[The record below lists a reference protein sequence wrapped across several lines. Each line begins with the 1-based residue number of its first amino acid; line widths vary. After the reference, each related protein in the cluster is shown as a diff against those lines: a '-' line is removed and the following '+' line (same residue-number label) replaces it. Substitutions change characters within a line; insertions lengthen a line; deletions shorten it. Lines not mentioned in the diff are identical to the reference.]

1 MFSLNKSTDTKLAVL
16 EERLSSYEA
25 MMKKIDEAIQ
35 LMGQTSQN
43 ISKMLAV
50 HNEKIEQCGKAD
62 VIISNLIDGLKKE
75 NKEDHEKVT
84 KIIDDLEKDINSK
97 IEGLEKKLDDVSR
110 IKWITVGIG
119 IVLTA
124 LAGSFATL
132 AAGWWSPFNSNE
144 TQIHTHQ
151 THRQ

>member
-1 MFSLNKSTDTKLAVL
+1 MFSLNKSTDTKIAVL

-50 HNEKIEQCGKAD
+50 HNEKIEQANKAD
-62 VIISNLIDGLKKE
+62 ILFSSMIDSMKKE
-75 NKEDHEKVT
+75 NKEDYEKVN
-84 KIIDDLEKDINSK
+84 KKIDDFETTTQAKF
-97 IEGLEKKLDDVSR
+97 EDVSR

-132 AAGWWSPFNSNE
+132 AAGWWSPFDSNN
-144 TQIHTHQ
+144 TQIHTPQ
-151 THRQ
+151 NHRL

>member
-16 EERLSSYEA
+16 EERLSSYEV

-62 VIISNLIDGLKKE
+62 VSITAMIEGMKKE
-75 NKEDHEKVT
+75 NKEDHEKVN
-84 KIIDDLEKDINSK
+84 KRIDELESK
-97 IEGLEKKLDDVSR
+97 LEDVSR

-132 AAGWWSPFNSNE
+132 AAGWWTPFDNQ
-144 TQIHTHQ
+144 QIHTHQ
-151 THRQ
+151 NYKQ